1 MPRVLLVEELDER
14 AQLVRE
20 GLLRAGHEVVGAI
33 SSPLGLLEAIERTR
47 ADIIVIDTDSP
58 TRDAIEHLCVVSQS
72 SPRPIVMFS
81 SDQGS
86 DAIREAV
93 RAGVSAYVVGGL
105 EPARVQS
112 IIEVAVARFE
122 SFQRV
127 RDELAEANEKLEE
140 RKLVERAKG
149 LLMSARG
156 CSEDVAYHSLRKL
169 AMAKQIRLADVAQ
182 QVIDTA
188 ALLGKA

>member
-20 GLLRAGHEVVGAI
+20 GLLRAGHEVVGAV

-47 ADIIVIDTDSP
+47 ADIIVIATDSP

-81 SDQGS
+81 GDQRS
-86 DAIREAV
+86 ASIREAV
-93 RAGVSAYVVGGL
+93 RAGVSAYVVDDL
-105 EPARVQS
+105 DPARVRS
-112 IIEVAVARFE
+112 IVEVAVARFE
-122 SFQRV
+122 AFQKI
-127 RDELAEANEKLEE
+127 RDDLAEANDRLEE

-149 LLMSARG
+149 LLMSARSL
-156 CSEDVAYHSLRKL
+156 SEDEAYHALRKL
-169 AMAKQIRLADVAQ
+169 AMAKQIRLAVVAQ

>member
-1 MPRVLLVEELDER
+1 MLRVLLVEEHGDR

-33 SSPLGLLEAIERTR
+33 NSPLALLEAIDRTR
-47 ADIIVIDTDSP
+47 PDIVVIAAEM
-58 TRDAIEHLCVVSQS
+58 AI
-72 SPRPIVMFS
+72 
-81 SDQGS
+81 
-86 DAIREAV
+86 A
-93 RAGVSAYVVGGL
+93 
-105 EPARVQS
+105 
-112 IIEVAVARFE
+112 
-122 SFQRV
+122 
-127 RDELAEANEKLEE
+127 LAEANQKLEE

-156 CSEDVAYHSLRKL
+156 LGEDEAYHALRKL
-169 AMAKQIRLADVAQ
+169 AMAKQQRLGEVAQ